1 MKPEIIIQQ
10 GLKSANI
17 LLKNAQQRAAE
28 LDHLKGELVII
39 TDANGKTL
47 NGKTFKGFF
56 RSVEFIIMDNRITA
70 RYTVCHILECNG
82 FIMPSE
88 YTDEVYDAVDIRK
101 TSYKNYRYK
110 V

>member
-1 MKPEIIIQQ
+1 MKPEVIIQQ

-17 LLKNAQQRAAE
+17 LLKNVQKRAAE

-39 TDANGKTL
+39 TDANGKT
-47 NGKTFKGFF
+47 FKGFY
-56 RSVEFIIMDNRITA
+56 RNVEFVILDNRITA

-88 YTDEVYDAVDIRK
+88 HTDEVYDAVDIRK

>member
-1 MKPEIIIQQ
+1 MKPEVIIQQ

-17 LLKNAQQRAAE
+17 LLKNAQKRAAE
-28 LDHLKGELVII
+28 LDHLK
-39 TDANGKTL
+39 
-47 NGKTFKGFF
+47 
-56 RSVEFIIMDNRITA
+56 FIILDNRITA

-88 YTDEVYDAVDIRK
+88 HTDEVYDAVDIRK